1 MVAEKRARSVRR
13 AGTED
18 SDVDIDIVAGENGD
32 CVRVCVCERVW

>member
-18 SDVDIDIVAGENGD
+18 NEFDIDIDEVENEDLGEKI
-32 CVRVCVCERVW
+32 CY